1 MPCILVYTTHRRE
14 CEDKTNEFWPKTSR
28 GFRFQFLLGA
38 RPPFLPRVLAGS
50 KREIKRREL
59 PGSLFTRNLHSPANR
74 TRERERDSGK
84 YIYVYIKS
92 ERATTR
98 SRLHARPRNCKRI
111 LKQISHG
118 AAGLNRRMGCS
129 AVFQPRQCSW

>member
-1 MPCILVYTTHRRE
+1 MHSLIQHIVYVRE
-14 CEDKTNEFWPKTSR
+14 CNDRTNEFSSKTSR
-28 GFRFQFLLGA
+28 GFRFQFSLGE
-38 RPPFLPRVLAGS
+38 RLPFLLPRALAGS

-74 TRERERDSGK
+74 TRERDRERD
-84 YIYVYIKS
+84 IKS
-92 ERATTR
+92 ERATTW

-129 AVFQPRQCSW
+129 AVFQPRRCSW